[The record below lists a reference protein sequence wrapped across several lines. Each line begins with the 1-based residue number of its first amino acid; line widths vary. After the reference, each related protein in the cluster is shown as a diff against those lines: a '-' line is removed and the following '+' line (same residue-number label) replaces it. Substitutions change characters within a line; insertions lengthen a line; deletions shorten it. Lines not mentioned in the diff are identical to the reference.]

1 MGLQGAQGKRPQR
14 MGAIRARDASPRA
27 SPPGWLARYRWPMPD
42 PALTRHIAA
51 CNNVASPAGLIPF
64 RIGAAQVGWVSPDLA
79 QALTFRPRDF
89 HFDRDGVALAAR
101 LRSPGLRS
109 EALAQALPAL
119 AAGKFLRIR
128 GEAFDVRE
136 TSTGSVLATL
146 DRGALP
152 AFGVMSQGVHV
163 NGIVRRAD
171 GLHLWVG
178 IRAKDK
184 AVAPGQLDN
193 VVAGGIPAGLTP
205 AECLVKEAEEEACL
219 PAELA
224 ARARPVGRVS
234 YVMAN
239 AEGLRRDVLHCYD
252 LEIPEG
258 VIPRPGDDE
267 VERFELWPAA
277 RVLDAVRTT
286 DSVKFNVNLVL
297 IDLFLREGL
306 VADPDGSL
314 RAGLDQ
320 GPD

>member
-1 MGLQGAQGKRPQR
+1 
-14 MGAIRARDASPRA
+14 
-27 SPPGWLARYRWPMPD
+27 MPD
-42 PALTRHIAA
+42 PALQRHIDA
-51 CNNVASPAGLIPF
+51 CNNIGSPAGLIPF

-101 LRSPGLRS
+101 LRSPGMRS
-109 EALAQALPAL
+109 EALSEVLPAL
-119 AAGKFLRIR
+119 AAGGFLRIR
-128 GEAFDVRE
+128 REAFDVRA
-136 TSTGSVLATL
+136 TSTGPALAAL

-163 NGIVRRAD
+163 NGLVRRAD
-171 GLHLWVG
+171 GLHVWVG
-178 IRAKDK
+178 LRAKDK

-193 VVAGGIPAGLTP
+193 IVAGGIPAGLTP
-205 AECLVKEAEEEACL
+205 EECLVKEAAEEASL
-219 PAELA
+219 PPELA
-224 ARARPVGRVS
+224 IAARPAGRVS

-252 LEIPEG
+252 LHIPEG
-258 VIPRPGDDE
+258 VLPIPNDDE
-267 VERFELWPAA
+267 VERFELWPAT
-277 RVLDAVRTT
+277 RLLEAVREG
-286 DSVKFNVNLVL
+286 DGIKFNVNLVL

-306 VADPDGSL
+306 VADPDGML